1 MKVNVEDVSSV
12 KKILHIEVPKETV
25 GTELD
30 SAYLNLKKNA
40 KVKGFRP
47 GKAPRSVLERLYK
60 KDVQADVSSRLIQTS
75 FADAIKETELKIIS
89 TPQVDPP
96 ELRAGSD
103 YAFDATV
110 EVKPE
115 LADLDF
121 KGLNLKRTNYQVSE
135 EEMQAQLSML
145 QQNMTKQVKIEE
157 DRPIQSDDFVLI
169 DYEGFK
175 DGQPYEE
182 TGKTESFSL
191 QVGSAHIAKEFDD
204 NLIGK
209 KTGDNVD
216 FDVTFPEDYHN
227 EKLKDLTIQF
237 QVEIK
242 EIRKQEVPELN
253 DDFAKSMG
261 QFESLENLKNVIK
274 ENLAEGYEKR
284 IEQELNEQIFKQII
298 EKTEFE
304 LPDAMV
310 DYELENIVAD
320 TERRF
325 AYQNTSMEEVGL
337 TKEKLQEQY
346 RGTAEQQVRRQIILG
361 KIIEQEKLE
370 LDDAELDAGY
380 ADMAKNFNQPVEQIK
395 SFYDQN
401 KDRLEFFKHALLE
414 KKAIKLIIENSD
426 IEDVEPEKET
436 PADKK
441 SE

>member
-12 KKILHIEVPKETV
+12 KKLLHIEIPKETIAA
-25 GTELD
+25 ELD

-60 KDVQADVSSRLIQTS
+60 KDVHADVSSRLIQTS

-89 TPQVDPP
+89 MPQIDPP
-96 ELRAGSD
+96 EFTAGAD
-103 YAFDATV
+103 YAYNATV

-115 LADLDF
+115 LADLEI
-121 KGLNLKRTNYQVSE
+121 KGLSLKRTNYQVGE
-135 EEMQAQLSML
+135 EELQAQLSML
-145 QQNMTKQVKIEE
+145 QQNMTKQIKIEE

-175 DGQPYEE
+175 DGKPYDE
-182 TGKTESFSL
+182 TGKTENFSL
-191 QVGSAHIAKEFDD
+191 QVGSAQIAKEFDD

-209 KTGDNVD
+209 KAGDNVE
-216 FDVTFPEDYHN
+216 FDATFPEDYHN
-227 EKLKDLTIQF
+227 EKLKELTIKF
-237 QVEIK
+237 QVDIK
-242 EIRKQEVPELN
+242 EIRKQEIPELN

-325 AYQNTSMEEVGL
+325 ANQNTSMEEVGL

-361 KIIEQEKLE
+361 KAIEQEKLLLSDE
-370 LDDAELDAGY
+370 ELDAGY
-380 ADMAKNFNQPVEQIK
+380 ADMAKNFGQPTEQIK

-426 IEDVEPEKET
+426 IEDVEPEKEA

-441 SE
+441 ID